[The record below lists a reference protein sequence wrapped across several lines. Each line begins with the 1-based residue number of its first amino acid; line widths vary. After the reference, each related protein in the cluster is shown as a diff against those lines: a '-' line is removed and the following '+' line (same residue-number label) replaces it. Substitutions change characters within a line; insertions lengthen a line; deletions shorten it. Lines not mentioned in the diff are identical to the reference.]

1 MIGNPDEEDEEV
13 KSVAQTRRILI
24 QAQAEL
30 KNEQKGNLNKNKAK
44 IANVRENFSK
54 NVKKYFWEA
63 YLKDNEDDEI
73 EGISY
78 WNDHLKAQ

>member
-1 MIGNPDEEDEEV
+1 MRKLLWKLTFYQRNTFFT
-13 KSVAQTRRILI
+13 KFSVLTKTRRILI

-63 YLKDNEDDEI
+63 YLKDNE
-73 EGISY
+73 G
-78 WNDHLKAQ
+78 